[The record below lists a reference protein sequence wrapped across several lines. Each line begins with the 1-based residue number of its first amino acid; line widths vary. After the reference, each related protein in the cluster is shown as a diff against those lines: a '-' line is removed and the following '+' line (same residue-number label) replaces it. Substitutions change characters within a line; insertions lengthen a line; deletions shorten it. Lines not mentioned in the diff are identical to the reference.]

1 MKWGPISHSPVK
13 TAQTKF
19 IKVGHYSLV
28 NIVGGTTF
36 TRSNVRGKAEGG
48 RPTSYNV
55 THMIQTTGKMDNR
68 DIDVVVPETTTG
80 SLADGDG
87 SDLEEEDVS
96 KVPLLTVEYVTYNG
110 ASYIR

>member
-1 MKWGPISHSPVK
+1 
-13 TAQTKF
+13 
-19 IKVGHYSLV
+19 
-28 NIVGGTTF
+28 
-36 TRSNVRGKAEGG
+36 
-48 RPTSYNV
+48 
-55 THMIQTTGKMDNR
+55 MIQTTGKMDNR

-110 ASYIR
+110 ASYIMHLWK